1 MSQLHTNSK
10 EVHASSSNSQDDKLQ
25 KRRARLAAWN
35 QKKASSE
42 KSENNEDKKPKI
54 ELLKLQE
61 WIKRRQQKSATP
73 EVPST
78 EASQK
83 PTSIK
88 PILRA
93 RLSTLS
99 SKQTQLVP
107 KKRSI
112 FDDDDEQ
119 DDAKTAKKVFRIP
132 NEKKLPASTEEQES
146 EDEEKVLERIRQAES
161 GTSFLVEL
169 GFEQDLGADSGI
181 SGSEGDEEDDE
192 EGQQRLLSEK
202 LQKLTNKE
210 KKLMALDYTQ
220 MEYTSVRK
228 KFYTP
233 PEELKDVP
241 PEKVTALRTAMDGI
255 KVRGSDCP
263 MPIQKWAQLGLP
275 SSIMTVLEEKLGYDT
290 PSPIQSQALP
300 AIMSGRDIIG
310 VANTGSGKT
319 LAFVIPLIR
328 HIMDQP
334 PLKSGDGPI
343 GVILTPTREL
353 ALQIQ
358 KELVNFTQAVEL
370 SVCCCYGGSPIESQ
384 IADLKR
390 GTEIIV
396 GTPGRVIDLLAANGG
411 RVTNLR
417 RTTFL
422 VLDEADRMFD
432 MGFEPQ
438 VNKVL
443 SQIRPDKQMVLF
455 SATFP
460 KKLESLARSFL
471 VDPIEIVAGGISVVA
486 PEITQRVVLI
496 DDSGDISQKKL
507 QALLKIVDEFSV
519 EDPEGKILIFVDKQ
533 EAADDLMVRLLNNQ
547 ILCIVIHGGKD
558 QVDRKHAI
566 KQFSDKNGLRVLIA
580 TSIAARGL
588 DVRGLNLVI
597 NYDAP
602 SHMEDY
608 VHRVGRT
615 GRAGATGTAV
625 TLVLSSQERE
635 IRDLVRA
642 MKMSGKVDDIPAEL
656 QSIADKFLKKVKSG
670 EEKFNSGFGG
680 KGLENLRE
688 IEMQMYG
695 DKVKETNGVSNS
707 SAGRKALGTPE
718 AAEIAGTKLPDFD
731 IVEGRAPETSG
742 PDRCK
747 FHSRIEINDLPQKAR
762 WVVVNRDS
770 LSKIIDATS
779 TSITSKGQYYPPNSK
794 LPKPT
799 IKYGREI
806 PPPPK
811 LYLLV
816 EGLTKSAVQEAN
828 KLLRQKMIEGVDVA
842 TEEDAKAP
850 IGRYNV

>member
-1 MSQLHTNSK
+1 MPELHTNSNK
-10 EVHASSSNSQDDKLQ
+10 TDSVSVQDDKLQ

-35 QKKASSE
+35 QKRAQAENNDAE
-42 KSENNEDKKPKI
+42 KSKVEP
-54 ELLKLQE
+54 LKLQE

-73 EVPST
+73 DSNTSESAQTST
-78 EASQK
+78 
-83 PTSIK
+83 TIK
-88 PILRA
+88 PIVRA
-93 RLSTLS
+93 KIRLQNGVQ
-99 SKQTQLVP
+99 SKIAP

-112 FDDDDEQ
+112 FEDDDDE
-119 DDAKTAKKVFRIP
+119 DNNTYKKKLFRIP
-132 NEKKLPASTEEQES
+132 NDALNEKISQTDEGD
-146 EDEEKVLERIRQAES
+146 EDEDQALERIRQAES
-161 GTSFLVEL
+161 
-169 GFEQDLGADSGI
+169 DLQPSLQALHKEPQHDLSENEDSDVAD
-181 SGSEGDEEDDE
+181 EHDEVA
-192 EGQQRLLSEK
+192 QQRLLSEK
-202 LQKLTNKE
+202 LNKLNNKE
-210 KKLMALDYTQ
+210 KKLKALDYSQ
-220 MEYTSVRK
+220 LEYTPVRK
-228 KFYTP
+228 QFYTGP
-233 PEELKDVP
+233 DDTTEHAN
-241 PEKVTALRTAMDGI
+241 ALRSSLGEI
-255 KVRGSDCP
+255 KVRGSRCP
-263 MPIQKWAQLGLP
+263 LPISLWSQLSLP
-275 SSIMTVLEEKLGYDT
+275 SVIMKVIEEKLGYSK

-328 HIMDQP
+328 HIIDQP
-334 PLKSGDGPI
+334 PLQLGDGPM

-358 KELVNFTQAVEL
+358 KELINFTQALAL
-370 SVCCCYGGSPIESQ
+370 SVCCCYGGHPIESQ
-384 IADLKR
+384 IAELKR
-390 GTEIIV
+390 GAEIIV
-396 GTPGRVIDLLAANGG
+396 GTPGRVIDLLAANSG

-460 KKLESLARSFL
+460 KKLESLARSSL
-471 VDPIEIVAGGISVVA
+471 EDPVEIIAGGISVVA
-486 PEITQRVVLI
+486 AQIKQKVEIIDETEDIASKKTQVLLRTI
-496 DDSGDISQKKL
+496 
-507 QALLKIVDEFSV
+507 DEFSID
-519 EDPEGKILIFVDKQ
+519 DPEGKILIFVDKQ
-533 EAADDLMVRLLNNQ
+533 EAADELMVRLLQSQ
-547 ILCIVIHGGKD
+547 ILCIAIHGGKE
-558 QVDRKHAI
+558 QMDRKHAL
-566 KQFSDKNGLRVLIA
+566 KQFSDNEGPRVLIA

-588 DVRGLNLVI
+588 DVKGLNLVI

-615 GRAGATGTAV
+615 GRAGASGTAV
-625 TLVLSSQERE
+625 TFVLMSQERE

-642 MKMSGKVDDIPAEL
+642 MKMSGMDDEIPSQLKE
-656 QSIADKFLKKVKSG
+656 IADKFFEKVKSG
-670 EEKFNSGFGG
+670 KEKYNSGFGG
-680 KGLENLRE
+680 KGLENLQERRDNDRE
-688 IEMQMYG
+688 MEMKMYG
-695 DKVKETNGVSNS
+695 EAKETNGSSNS
-707 SAGRKALGTPE
+707 GQARKAVSAEAIE
-718 AAEIAGTKLPDFD
+718 AAGIKLPDFE
-731 IVEGRAPETSG
+731 IIEGKAPETSG

-779 TSITSKGQYYPPNSK
+779 TSITNKGQYYPPNTK

-816 EGLTKSAVQEAN
+816 EGLTKAAVQEAN
-828 KLLRQKMIEGVDVA
+828 KLLREKMIEGVDVA

>member
-558 QVDRKHAI
+558 QVL
-566 KQFSDKNGLRVLIA
+566 SLIH
-580 TSIAARGL
+580 I
-588 DVRGLNLVI
+588 
-597 NYDAP
+597 
-602 SHMEDY
+602 
-608 VHRVGRT
+608 
-615 GRAGATGTAV
+615 
-625 TLVLSSQERE
+625 
-635 IRDLVRA
+635 
-642 MKMSGKVDDIPAEL
+642 
-656 QSIADKFLKKVKSG
+656 
-670 EEKFNSGFGG
+670 
-680 KGLENLRE
+680 
-688 IEMQMYG
+688 
-695 DKVKETNGVSNS
+695 
-707 SAGRKALGTPE
+707 
-718 AAEIAGTKLPDFD
+718 
-731 IVEGRAPETSG
+731 
-742 PDRCK
+742 
-747 FHSRIEINDLPQKAR
+747 
-762 WVVVNRDS
+762 
-770 LSKIIDATS
+770 
-779 TSITSKGQYYPPNSK
+779 
-794 LPKPT
+794 
-799 IKYGREI
+799 
-806 PPPPK
+806 
-811 LYLLV
+811 
-816 EGLTKSAVQEAN
+816 
-828 KLLRQKMIEGVDVA
+828 
-842 TEEDAKAP
+842 
-850 IGRYNV
+850 